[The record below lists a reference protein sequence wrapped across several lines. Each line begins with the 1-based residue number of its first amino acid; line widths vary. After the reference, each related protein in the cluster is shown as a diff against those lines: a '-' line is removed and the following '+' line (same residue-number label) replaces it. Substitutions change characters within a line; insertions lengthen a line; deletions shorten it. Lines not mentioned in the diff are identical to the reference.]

1 VYATGGPDFDA
12 LTYRE
17 FFKYFR
23 YGKRK
28 AGPNYLD
35 DRGKN
40 VCRRADGKEAMIR
53 TREIRVT
60 KAEDA
65 FMHLLMLNHPWR
77 SDVDSWIGVGKD
89 HETYQSLALEVL
101 GRDRIEELAEDLL
114 VVLDYGNVYE
124 NPVVEPAAN
133 LPKDIEWTEDQ
144 RNVLDMVRCRLQSR
158 QDCLIL
164 VTGAAGTGKSTVL
177 EEIHRI
183 AKNELFEPIRLAPS
197 GVAAVNIKGQT
208 LHRWFR
214 LTKLGR
220 QFPEGNSYDVR
231 LQLMDIADQAL
242 SPIFLI
248 DEVSMISGAILSVLS
263 KTLQEAA
270 NVDSGVPFGG
280 FPVILFGDFG
290 QLGPVNKSLAA
301 TDWVWNS
308 EVYQSFERVDLIQP
322 CRQSGDVEFKSMLD
336 DIRRG
341 VVTGTMA
348 SLFFE
353 ICNQSETIPDD
364 AIHLYPKK
372 KEVEELNLKRLKS
385 LPGEFWYSVASD
397 NAGITRDSS
406 KREAIE
412 AETGLISILQ
422 LKVGARVMC
431 TSNVDVAGGIVNGTT
446 GEVVQFYGQ
455 HVVQVKEDNT
465 GRIFNIQKEFRR
477 TRFNGQERR
486 QFPLILAWGLT
497 IHKSQ
502 SLTLNK
508 VVVNLCDVFA
518 SGQAYVAMSRVRT
531 RNDLFI
537 NNWSARGLL
546 SVKHAVKTRLT
557 KLSEASRTPEDEE
570 TEKLEQCPESQEEI
584 GVAEQRGL
592 NEMQLQGWKEILN
605 SVLSYQVEQGYYLPD
620 GQEENAPYP
629 SLPLPPNPSGSNLE
643 SNEDLD
649 VIDDERLEG
658 WKVRNNAQLDDV
670 RNDVVSEEDA
680 RWKGWDVG
688 TSAKFDEARSEVIS
702 ADKVETT
709 PENGTFR
716 DDMFNFR
723 SKKRTYSDSDSSEP
737 NVAVNNAR
745 VKKSKKRKPIPSK
758 KRARRGSSAVTT
770 DSDNDDD
777 GNQRGLGSVSVK
789 RRAAVGVAD
798 TKPRKRR
805 KDSPNNASKT

>member
-1 VYATGGPDFDA
+1 
-12 LTYRE
+12 
-17 FFKYFR
+17 
-23 YGKRK
+23 
-28 AGPNYLD
+28 
-35 DRGKN
+35 
-40 VCRRADGKEAMIR
+40 MIR
-53 TREIRVT
+53 TREIRIT

-77 SDVDSWIGVGKD
+77 SDVDSWIGIGKD

-101 GRDRIEELAEDLL
+101 GRNRIEELAEDLL

-124 NPVVEPAAN
+124 NPAIEPDAK
-133 LPKDIEWTEDQ
+133 LPIDIEWTKDQ
-144 RNVLDMVRCRLQSR
+144 MNVLDMVRCRLQSR
-158 QDCLIL
+158 EDCLIL

-183 AKNELFEPIRLAPS
+183 AKNERFEPIRLAPS

-220 QFPEGNSYDVR
+220 QFPEGNSFEVR
-231 LQLMDIADQAL
+231 MQLMDIADQGL
-242 SPIFLI
+242 RPIFLI

-270 NVDSGVPFGG
+270 KVDSGVPFGG

-290 QLGPVNKSLAA
+290 QLGPVNKTLASP
-301 TDWVWNS
+301 DWIWNS

-322 CRQSGDVEFKSMLD
+322 CRQSGDVDFKSMLD

-341 VVTGTMA
+341 EVTSTMA

-353 ICNQSETIPDD
+353 ICNQSETIPED

-372 KEVEELNLKRLKS
+372 KEVQELNLQKLES
-385 LPGEFWYSVASD
+385 LPGSDWYSIASD
-397 NAGITRDSS
+397 NARITMDSS

-412 AETGLISILQ
+412 AETGLISILR

-431 TSNVDVAGGIVNGTT
+431 TSNVDVAGRIVNGTT

-465 GRIFNIQKEFRR
+465 GRIFNIQKECRR
-477 TRFNGQERR
+477 TKFNGQERR

-508 VVVNLCDVFA
+508 VVVNLYDVFA

-537 NNWSARGLL
+537 KNWSARGLL
-546 SVKHAVKTRLT
+546 SVKHSTKSRLT

-570 TEKLEQCPESQEEI
+570 IEKLEQYPESQSEI
-584 GVAEQRGL
+584 EVAENRGL
-592 NEMQLQGWKEILN
+592 NEMQLQGWEGILN
-605 SVLSYQVEQGYYLPD
+605 SVLSHQVEQGYYFHDAP
-620 GQEENAPYP
+620 EENAPSP
-629 SLPLPPNPSGSNLE
+629 SLPLPPSPLGSNRE
-643 SNEDLD
+643 SNEDPSM
-649 VIDDERLEG
+649 IDDERLEE
-658 WKVRNNAQLDDV
+658 WMIRDNAQLDDV
-670 RNDVVSEEDA
+670 GNDIVSEEDV
-680 RWKGWDVG
+680 RLKGLDVG
-688 TSAKFDEARSEVIS
+688 SSAKFAEARNEVIS
-702 ADKVETT
+702 ADKLEPT
-709 PENGTFR
+709 PKIGTFR
-716 DDMFNFR
+716 EDMFNFR
-723 SKKRTYSDSDSSEP
+723 SKKRIYSDSDSSEP

-745 VKKSKKRKPIPSK
+745 VKKSKKRQPVPSK
-758 KRARRGSSAVTT
+758 KRARRGSSAVAT
-770 DSDNDDD
+770 DSDKDDV
-777 GNQRGLGSVSVK
+777 GNQIALGSVTVK
-789 RRAAVGVAD
+789 RRAALEVAD
-798 TKPRKRR
+798 TMPRKKPKRL
-805 KDSPNNASKT
+805 PEQE